1 MNGYSIA
8 LFLHVAGVLGMF
20 AVLGLEWTGL
30 RQLRS
35 AQSPEPVRAWMQ
47 LLRNAQKAGFASM
60 LAILLS
66 GFYMMATVWGS
77 TAWIAV
83 SMVALALAVLLG
95 LALTGPRMKTL
106 GQALAAGKGQM
117 TQAFSNAAQHPLL
130 LISVQTRMAIALG
143 VVFLKTTKPD
153 LGGSLLIIGIATVL
167 GIASALPLRRHAQVP
182 QASAQ

>member
-1 MNGYSIA
+1 MNGYAIA

-35 AQSPEPVRAWMQ
+35 AAAPEPVRAWMM
-47 LLRNAQKAGFASM
+47 LLKNAQKVGSASM

-83 SMVALALAVLLG
+83 SMGALALAVLLG
-95 LALTGPRMKTL
+95 LALSGPRMKAL
-106 GQALAAGKGQM
+106 GQALAAGKGQL
-117 TQAFSNAAQHPLL
+117 TQAFTSAAQHPLL

-143 VVFLKTTKPD
+143 IVFLKTTKPD
-153 LGGSLLIIGIATVL
+153 LAGSLLIIGVTLAL
-167 GIASALPLRRHAQVP
+167 GIVSALPLRRNAQVR